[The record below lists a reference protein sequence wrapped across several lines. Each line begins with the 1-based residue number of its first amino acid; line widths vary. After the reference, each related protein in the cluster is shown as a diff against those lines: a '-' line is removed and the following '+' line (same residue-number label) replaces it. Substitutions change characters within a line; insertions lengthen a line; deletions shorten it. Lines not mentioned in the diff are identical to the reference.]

1 MTSKPRTAFI
11 VALGIAAALLAT
23 SAISTP
29 AAAANTSIKLYGSR
43 AGGWGLTNTS
53 LSIPGPPLTVY
64 VGDNVTLNLTSL
76 DGFSHRWFID
86 YNGNNVSGGS
96 EPTSPNFGTALLWNF
111 TVSNVT
117 GTYHYR
123 SDRIAGPGDDLTTMW
138 GNITISANPPSN
150 PLLPGGE
157 NTVLIV
163 AGVLIIVAVIAFA
176 AFFWRRMGKRETPP
190 PPPPS

>member
-1 MTSKPRTAFI
+1 MSKPRTAFI
-11 VALGIAAALLAT
+11 VALGIAAALLAS

-29 AAAANTSIKLYGSR
+29 AAAANTAITLFGTR

-53 LSIPGPPLTVY
+53 LSTPGPPLTVY

-76 DGFSHRWFID
+76 DGFNHRWFID
-86 YNGNNVSGGS
+86 YDGNNVSSGS
-96 EPTSPNFGTALLWNF
+96 EPTSPNFGTALHWNF
-111 TVSNVT
+111 TVSNRT
-117 GTYHYR
+117 GTFQYR
-123 SDRIAGPGDDLTTMW
+123 SDRTAGPGDDLSTMW
-138 GNITISANPPSN
+138 GNITISASPPSN
-150 PLLPGGE
+150 PLLPGGQ

-190 PPPPS
+190 PPPPQ

>member
-1 MTSKPRTAFI
+1 MPSSRRGSSRIGYRASKSNSTRRGLGAAIVAQCFFLDAGNEKTTDAFI
-11 VALGIAAALLAT
+11 A
-23 SAISTP
+23 
-29 AAAANTSIKLYGSR
+29 
-43 AGGWGLTNTS
+43 
-53 LSIPGPPLTVY
+53 
-64 VGDNVTLNLTSL
+64 
-76 DGFSHRWFID
+76 
-86 YNGNNVSGGS
+86 
-96 EPTSPNFGTALLWNF
+96 EPMAPNFGTALLWNF

-123 SDRIAGPGDDLTTMW
+123 SDRTAGPGDDLTTMW
-138 GNITISANPPSN
+138 GNITISAIPPSN
-150 PLLPGGE
+150 PLLPGGG